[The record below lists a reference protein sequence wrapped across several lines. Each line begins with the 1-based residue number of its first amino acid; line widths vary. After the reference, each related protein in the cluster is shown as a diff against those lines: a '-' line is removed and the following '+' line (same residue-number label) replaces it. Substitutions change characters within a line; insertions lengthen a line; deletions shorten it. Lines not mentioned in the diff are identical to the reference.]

1 MAWWTNFKAFLVES
15 RAELRKVSWPTRD
28 DVVDSTGV
36 VLATVVAVVVCF
48 LVYDTIFSRLMKL
61 IFRAE

>member
-1 MAWWTNFKAFLVES
+1 MKTFMTES

-36 VLATVVAVVVCF
+36 VLATVVAVIVCF
-48 LVYDTIFSRLMKL
+48 LVYDTIFSKLMKL
-61 IFRAE
+61 ILPAG